1 MRRFDLLD
9 EFTCIA
15 APRFS
20 PARERDLVDWPVQ
33 EGAASI
39 NWRHG
44 VTAIVAILA
53 IVLVAL

>member
-9 EFTCIA
+9 EFSCIA

-20 PARERDLVDWPVQ
+20 PARERELADRPAQ
-33 EGAASI
+33 ESAASI
-39 NWRHG
+39 NWRYSAAG
-44 VTAIVAILA
+44 IVAILA

>member
-9 EFTCIA
+9 EYTCIA

-20 PARERDLVDWPVQ
+20 SAREREPDDRSVR
-33 EGAASI
+33 ESAASI

-53 IVLVAL
+53 IALVAL